1 MQIYRIH
8 FSLTFSFS
16 ANYSLSVIYFSTPP
30 EVRQNKKT
38 PSHFQNTAFDL
49 FQVLPPVPS
58 SKQIRQFCLKVIFTR
73 ALPRLS
79 GIIAR
84 EALSQHHIS
93 WPIKIRPAGRGLRPR
108 TLRRSR
114 VIRFPQSREAGP
126 W

>member
-1 MQIYRIH
+1 MHIYRIH

-16 ANYSLSVIYFSTPP
+16 TNYSLSVIYFSTPP
-30 EVRQNKKT
+30 GVRQNKKLLHT
-38 PSHFQNTAFDL
+38 FKIQPSTF

-84 EALSQHHIS
+84 EALSHHHIS